1 MSTFLFEQTVF
12 GPIISRRLGL
22 SLGINL
28 LPNDS
33 KLCSFDCIYCECGWN
48 PEKGTVKAILPTRE
62 EVKKM
67 LREKLTDLKAESRFP
82 DVITFAGNGE
92 PTMHPDFA
100 SIIEDT
106 LMLKNEICPNARI
119 AVLSNST
126 MLHKP
131 SVVDALK
138 KVDQNILKLDSGLL
152 STIIKLNK
160 PTGNYDLGKIIAQ
173 LKEFQGNLIIQTMFT
188 RGEVDGTMID
198 NTLEE
203 DVCSWQKTIETI
215 KPKMVMIYT
224 IDRDTPFDGL
234 KKIPKSE
241 LESIAQRIKLLGI
254 VIQVSA

>member
-1 MSTFLFEQTVF
+1 MSTFLFDKIVF
-12 GPIISRRLGL
+12 GPVKSRRLGV

-28 LPNDS
+28 LPVDR
-33 KLCSFDCIYCECGWN
+33 KLCNFDCVYCECGLN
-48 PEKGTVKAILPTRE
+48 IKGSGNSPLPLRK
-62 EVKKM
+62 EVYEA
-67 LREKLTDLKAESRFP
+67 LELKLSEMQQSGETP

-92 PTMHPDFA
+92 PTMHPDFDT
-100 SIIEDT
+100 IIQDT
-106 LMLKNEICPNARI
+106 IDLRNKFFPQSLIS
-119 AVLSNST
+119 VLSNST

-131 SVVDALK
+131 SVVEALK

-152 STIIKLNK
+152 STIVKLNK

-173 LKEFQGNLIIQTMFT
+173 LKEFEGNLIIQTMFT

-254 VIQVSA
+254 DIQVSA

>member
-1 MSTFLFEQTVF
+1 MSTFLFDKIVF
-12 GPIISRRLGL
+12 GPVKSRRLGV

-28 LPNDS
+28 LPVDR
-33 KLCSFDCIYCECGWN
+33 KLCNFDCVYCECGLN
-48 PEKGTVKAILPTRE
+48 IKGSGNSPLPLRK
-62 EVKKM
+62 EVYEA
-67 LREKLTDLKAESRFP
+67 LELKLSEMQQSGETP

-92 PTMHPDFA
+92 PTMHPDFDA
-100 SIIEDT
+100 IIQDT
-106 LMLKNEICPNARI
+106 IDLRNKFFPQSQIS
-119 AVLSNST
+119 VLSNST

-131 SVVDALK
+131 SVVEALK

-241 LESIAQRIKLLGI
+241 LESIAQRIKSLGI
-254 VIQVSA
+254 DIQVSA

>member
-1 MSTFLFEQTVF
+1 MSTFLFDKIVF
-12 GPIISRRLGL
+12 GPVKSRRLGV

-28 LPNDS
+28 LPVDR
-33 KLCSFDCIYCECGWN
+33 KLCNFDCVYCECGLN
-48 PEKGTVKAILPTRE
+48 IKGSGNSPLPLRK
-62 EVKKM
+62 EVYEA
-67 LREKLTDLKAESRFP
+67 LELKLSEMQQSGETP

-92 PTMHPDFA
+92 PTMHPDFDT
-100 SIIEDT
+100 IIQDT
-106 LMLKNEICPNARI
+106 IDLRNKFFPQSLIS
-119 AVLSNST
+119 VLSNST

-131 SVVDALK
+131 SVVEALK

-152 STIIKLNK
+152 STIVKLNK

-173 LKEFQGNLIIQTMFT
+173 LKEFEGNLIIQTMFT

-203 DVCSWQKTIETI
+203 DVFSWQKTIETI

-254 VIQVSA
+254 DIQVSA

>member
-1 MSTFLFEQTVF
+1 MSTFLFDKIVF
-12 GPIISRRLGL
+12 GPVKSRRLGV

-28 LPNDS
+28 LPVDR
-33 KLCSFDCIYCECGWN
+33 KLCNFDCVYCECGLN
-48 PEKGTVKAILPTRE
+48 IKGNSNSPLPLRK
-62 EVKKM
+62 EVYEA
-67 LREKLTDLKAESRFP
+67 LELKLSEMQQSGETP

-92 PTMHPDFA
+92 PTIHPDFDVIIQD
-100 SIIEDT
+100 SIDLRNKYFPRSLIS
-106 LMLKNEICPNARI
+106 
-119 AVLSNST
+119 VLSNST

-173 LKEFQGNLIIQTMFT
+173 LQEFQGNLIIQTMFT

-241 LESIAQRIKLLGI
+241 LESIAQRIKSLGI
-254 VIQVSA
+254 DIQVSA

>member
-1 MSTFLFEQTVF
+1 MSTFLFDKIVF
-12 GPIISRRLGL
+12 GPVKSRRLGV

-28 LPNDS
+28 LPVDR
-33 KLCSFDCIYCECGWN
+33 KLCNFDCVYCECGLN
-48 PEKGTVKAILPTRE
+48 IKGSSNSPLPLRK
-62 EVKKM
+62 EVYEA
-67 LREKLTDLKAESRFP
+67 LELKLSEMQQSGETP

-92 PTMHPDFA
+92 PTMHPDFDA
-100 SIIEDT
+100 IIQDT
-106 LMLKNEICPNARI
+106 IDLRNKFFPQSQIS
-119 AVLSNST
+119 VLSNST

-131 SVVDALK
+131 SVVEALK

>member
-1 MSTFLFEQTVF
+1 MSTFLFDKIVF
-12 GPIISRRLGL
+12 GPVKSRRLGV

-28 LPNDS
+28 LPVDR
-33 KLCSFDCIYCECGWN
+33 KLCNFDCVYCECGLN
-48 PEKGTVKAILPTRE
+48 IKGSSNSPLPLRK
-62 EVKKM
+62 EVYEA
-67 LREKLTDLKAESRFP
+67 LELKLTEMQQSGETP

-92 PTMHPDFA
+92 PTMHPDFDT
-100 SIIEDT
+100 IIQDT
-106 LMLKNEICPNARI
+106 IDLRNQFFPQSLIS
-119 AVLSNST
+119 VLSNST

-131 SVVDALK
+131 SVVEALK

-152 STIIKLNK
+152 STIVKLNK

-173 LKEFQGNLIIQTMFT
+173 LKEFEGNLIIQTMFT

-203 DVCSWQKTIETI
+203 DVFSWQKTIETI

-254 VIQVSA
+254 DIQVSA

>member
-1 MSTFLFEQTVF
+1 MSTFLFDKIVF
-12 GPIISRRLGL
+12 GPVKSRRLGV

-28 LPNDS
+28 LPVDR
-33 KLCSFDCIYCECGWN
+33 KLCNFDCVYCECGLN
-48 PEKGTVKAILPTRE
+48 IKGSGNSPLPLRK
-62 EVKKM
+62 EVYEA
-67 LREKLTDLKAESRFP
+67 LELKLTEMQQSGETP

-92 PTMHPDFA
+92 PTMHPDFDA
-100 SIIEDT
+100 IIQDT
-106 LMLKNEICPNARI
+106 IDLRNKFFPQSQIS
-119 AVLSNST
+119 VLSNST

-131 SVVDALK
+131 SVVEALK

-160 PTGNYDLGKIIAQ
+160 PTGNYDLVKIIAQ

-254 VIQVSA
+254 DMQVSA